1 MRSSAVRLAA
11 VALLVAML
19 IVAPVVAQAAPG
31 PAPAFTFGL
40 FNGKTLSLADLKGRG
55 VILLFWAQW

>member
-1 MRSSAVRLAA
+1 MRSSAVPLAA

-19 IVAPVVAQAAPG
+19 IVAPVAARAAPG
-31 PAPAFTFGL
+31 PAPAFRLEL
-40 FNGKTLSLADLKGRG
+40 FNGKTLSLADLKGTG